1 MTPVTTERLSSV
13 DRAWLRMETDA
24 SPMTILGVIGLDG
37 FLSVDE
43 VRDIVGTRLLRHAR
57 FGMRLGRGRWGRH
70 RLEVQDVLDLD
81 HHVRALPAVGSEQEL
96 ADLLGDLAG
105 GLLGDGQAPWEV
117 FVVQDHRGSTLIVP
131 RLHHSLA
138 DGISLIQVLVSL
150 ADDPPPHRP
159 PRPATDRPGALVRAW
174 RIVSESVRLVLLR
187 PDRPS
192 SLRAP
197 LTGVKR
203 AAWSVSYDL
212 AVLRDTARRHGVTVN
227 DLVLGALSGAIGSVL
242 AAAGDGEVRSVR
254 AMVPFNL
261 RPPDAAQPLGN
272 RFGLVLP
279 ELPIESDRAL
289 RLRSISEGMA
299 GLKSRAQGAASFAL
313 LTVMG
318 VTARSV
324 EAALVRFFA
333 TKSSLV
339 MTNVPGPAES
349 LHLGGRRI
357 DRLMFWVPQAGGLGL
372 GVSVLSYA
380 GTVVVGILADTG
392 TLPDPGGLVTAFEA
406 ELAAFGVPV
415 G

>member
-1 MTPVTTERLSSV
+1 
-13 DRAWLRMETDA
+13 
-24 SPMTILGVIGLDG
+24 MTILGVIGLDG
-37 FLSVDE
+37 PMSVDD
-43 VRDIVGTRLLRHAR
+43 VRRIVGTRLLRHAR

-70 RLEVQDVLDLD
+70 RLEVQDGLDLD
-81 HHVRALPAVGSEQEL
+81 QHVRGLPPIGSDEEL

-105 GLLGDGQAPWEV
+105 GVLADGRAPWEV
-117 FVVQDHRGSTLIVP
+117 FVVEDQRGSTLLVP

-150 ADDPPPHRP
+150 TDEPPLHRP
-159 PRPATDRPGALVRAW
+159 PPPATDRPGPLTRAW

-192 SLRAP
+192 ALRSP

-203 AAWSVSYDL
+203 AAWSAPVDL
-212 AVLRDTARRHGVTVN
+212 AVLRDAARSQGATVN
-227 DLVLGALSGAIGSVL
+227 DLVLGALSGAIGTLL
-242 AAAGDGEVRSVR
+242 AANGDADVRSVR

-261 RPPDAAQPLGN
+261 RPPDPTQPLGN

-279 ELPIESDRAL
+279 ELPIEADRSV
-289 RLRSISEGMA
+289 RLRRISDGMA

-318 VTARSV
+318 VTARAV
-324 EAALVRFFA
+324 ETALVRFFA
-333 TKSSLV
+333 AKSSLV
-339 MTNVPGPAES
+339 MTNVPGPADP

-392 TLPDPGGLVTAFEA
+392 TLADPGVLVAAFED
-406 ELAAFGVPV
+406 ELVAYGVPV
-415 G
+415 R